1 MTVRVYVETV
11 LLEEVTFS
19 LEQEALEFA
28 SEQQDAG
35 YKVRVFISK

>member
-11 LLEEVTFS
+11 LLEEVQFQS
-19 LEQEALEFA
+19 EQEALQFA

-35 YKVRVFISK
+35 YKVRLV